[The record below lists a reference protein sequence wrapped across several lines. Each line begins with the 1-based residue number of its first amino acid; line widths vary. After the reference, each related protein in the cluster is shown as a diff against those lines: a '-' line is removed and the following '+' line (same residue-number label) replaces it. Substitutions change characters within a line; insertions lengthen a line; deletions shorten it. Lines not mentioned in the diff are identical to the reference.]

1 MFLKLGK
8 LRTLKEVTVDSQS
21 FLEIYLIPQ
30 NKKKKIIYYAYN

>member
-30 NKKKKIIYYAYN
+30 NKKKKNHILCL